1 MILENQELKLNNL
14 ISLRKKITQ
23 QEMPVEMQK
32 LSKFITEKGAQKSGP
47 MITAT
52 FAMEQNNFGQFLDIE
67 ILVPL
72 DKEIEATGEYTFK
85 KQFLLTNALK
95 ATHTGNPALLQNTY
109 NLINSYIIANK
120 LQPITA
126 SYNVTVKDVIDP
138 SKIDELV
145 IDIYVGL
152 NPCIL

>member
-14 ISLRKKITQ
+14 ISIRKKITQ
-23 QEMPVEMQK
+23 QEMAVEMQK
-32 LSKFITEKGAQKSGP
+32 LGKFINEKGAQKAGP
-47 MITAT
+47 LLTVT
-52 FAMEQNNFGQFLDIE
+52 FAIEQNNFGQVLDME

-72 DKEIEATGEYTFK
+72 DKEIEVTGEYTFK
-85 KQFLLTNALK
+85 RQFLLTNALK

-109 NLINSYIIANK
+109 NLINAHIIENK

-126 SYNVTVKDVIDP
+126 SYNVTVKDVMDP
-138 SKIDELV
+138 SKIDEVV
-145 IDIYVGL
+145 IDIYVGI

>member
-1 MILENQELKLNNL
+1 MISERQELKLNNL
-14 ISLRKKITQ
+14 ISLRKKVTQ
-23 QEMPVEMQK
+23 QEIPIEMQK

-52 FAMEQNNFGQFLDIE
+52 FAIEQNNFGQVLDME

-72 DKEIEATGEYTFK
+72 DKEIEVTGEYTFK

-95 ATHTGNPALLQNTY
+95 ATHTGNPTLIQSTY
-109 NLINSYIIANK
+109 NLINSHIIENK

-126 SYNVTVKDVIDP
+126 SYNVTVKDVMDP

-145 IDIYVGL
+145 IDIYVGV